1 MMERNKSLYWT
12 LVTFAAV
19 VLGLD
24 IVLFMRMPDTSLSRR
39 ILFAALVSVLIIFN
53 AVIMYLAP
61 KMEALDP
68 RRSSKRRKHL
78 ITPVPDPDGLR
89 WITSGVGTLLF
100 AVMWGI
106 LTYNLSHSLSIWAL
120 IIPLVIIFL
129 LWAVVDLTVNIR
141 LFRAAGRPITW
152 MVVLYTLGEL
162 VELSLFFI

>member
-1 MMERNKSLYWT
+1 MIERNKSLYWT
-12 LVTFAAV
+12 LIIISAV

-53 AVIMYLAP
+53 AYIMYIAP
-61 KMEALDP
+61 KIESMGSRQP
-68 RRSSKRRKHL
+68 SKRRKHL

-106 LTYNLSHSLSIWAL
+106 LIYNLSHSLSIWAL

-129 LWAVVDLTVNIR
+129 LWAAVDLTVNIR
-141 LFRAAGRPITW
+141 LFRAAGRTITW

>member
-12 LVTFAAV
+12 LVIISAV

-24 IVLFMRMPDTSLSRR
+24 IVLFMRMPDASLSRR
-39 ILFAALVSVLIIFN
+39 ILFAALVSFLIIFN
-53 AVIMYLAP
+53 AYIMYIAP
-61 KMEALDP
+61 KMEALDIRQP
-68 RRSSKRRKHL
+68 SKRRKPW

-100 AVMWGI
+100 AVIWGVI
-106 LTYNLSHSLSIWAL
+106 IYNLNHSLSIWAL

-129 LWAVVDLTVNIR
+129 LWAVVDLSVNIR

-152 MVVLYTLGEL
+152 MVVFYTLGEIL
-162 VELSLFFI
+162 ELALFFI